1 VTLSHMTS
9 GPGQTMGPTCRFKKV
24 VVWVCSRVCL
34 ANYVRVVLIPILNF
48 NFMLIFEN
56 LYLMIEKSKNSKSGL
71 FENLEKRS
79 MQYSHK
85 VLHVCRYFLMSL
97 FKP

>member
-1 VTLSHMTS
+1 LSLSVCMTGGS
-9 GPGQTMGPTCRFKKV
+9 NRAAGPTCRFKKV
-24 VVWVCSRVCL
+24 VVWVCIRVCL

-71 FENLEKRS
+71 FGNLEKRS
-79 MQYSHK
+79 MQ
-85 VLHVCRYFLMSL
+85 
-97 FKP
+97 